1 MRSAG
6 EVHPSDDVAGH
17 WVHDLD
23 VICGSVLPGRNVE
36 QCPVRTARQ
45 LVHTGWECFVPKD
58 GVPVHIQAIDQAR
71 VRSVVMR
78 GERRLWGAARES
90 GPSRPQGWWQYSG
103 TSRRSRNRWSTLVDL
118 KALWQTINQVSCTIS
133 LPRTEARQVSDG
145 LKSPPGQGGGMFH
158 IWHAGADC
166 LRSAPPATVL
176 GLDGPTF
183 RRQGQGDGVV

>member
-1 MRSAG
+1 MSRPDCSPIGPHLLGMFCSKGRRPCTHPGHRS
-6 EVHPSDDVAGH
+6 
-17 WVHDLD
+17 
-23 VICGSVLPGRNVE
+23 
-36 QCPVRTARQ
+36 CPRPKCRDARRTAALGGGSRKRSFTSAR
-45 LVHTGWECFVPKD
+45 LVAVQW
-58 GVPVHIQAIDQAR
+58 
-71 VRSVVMR
+71 
-78 GERRLWGAARES
+78 L
-90 GPSRPQGWWQYSG
+90 SR
-103 TSRRSRNRWSTLVDL
+103 TSRRSRNRWSTLVGV

-145 LKSPPGQGGGMFH
+145 PKSPPGQGGGMFH